1 MKYLKILMMMVFLCM
16 PAVLWAQGPGGGDDD
31 LDDPGIPIDGGASIL
46 IGAAVMYGVKKLKD
60 KKLEGK
66 EK

>member
-1 MKYLKILMMMVFLCM
+1 MKYLRIIAMLFILSM
-16 PAVLWAQGPGGGDDD
+16 PVVSWAQGPGDDDD

-46 IGAAVMYGVKKLKD
+46 VGAAVMYGVKKLRD
-60 KKLEGK
+60 KKLEQK